1 MTATELTT
9 SPVELVAEVAER
21 HAADNDAAARFPTEA
36 LDLLRSTGLL
46 GCLVPAEYGGLG
58 GSAREMSEISYRLGR
73 HCTSVAMI
81 FAMHCQQAAAI
92 VRHGA
97 RPLRQRL
104 LPRIAAGELY
114 LASVTTEQKTG
125 ANLLSSGAQSSLA
138 ADRLQIDRFAP
149 VCTGSSA
156 ADGFLISLQSPT
168 ATRES
173 EVSLVYAD
181 RDQLQV
187 TPKGGWNPLGMRA
200 TASGPVHLSG
210 SVPISQ
216 LVGTDGRFREIVV
229 ETFAPLGHIGWAA
242 SWLGCADG
250 ALSRVVKHL
259 RHNGSGLSDLDRQRL
274 ARIRLR
280 SDATHSML
288 NLAIDR
294 YCAAADSLTTMPGQL
309 LVNGLKVF
317 ASEQTRQMVDELI
330 ELVGMR
336 FGYMTDSP
344 LALERALRDLRSAPL
359 NFSNDRLEQADG
371 SLVLMDPG
379 VNHV

>member
-1 MTATELTT
+1 MTTTQLTK
-9 SPVELVAEVAER
+9 SPVDQVAEVADR

-46 GCLVPAEYGGLG
+46 GCLVPTEYGGLG
-58 GSAREMSEISYRLGR
+58 GSAREMSDISYRLGR

-92 VRHGA
+92 VRHGS
-97 RPLRQRL
+97 PLLKQRL

-125 ANLLSSGAQSSLA
+125 AHLLSSGAQSSLA
-138 ADRLQIDRFAP
+138 DGQLLIDRFAP

-156 ADGFLISLQSPT
+156 ADGFLISMQSPT

-181 RDQLQV
+181 RDQLRL
-187 TPKGGWNPLGMRA
+187 TPKGDWNPLGMRA
-200 TASGPVHLSG
+200 TASAPVHLSG

-216 LVGTDGRFREIVV
+216 LVGADGRFREIVV

-242 SWLGCADG
+242 CWLGCADG

-259 RHNGSGLSDLDRQRL
+259 RRNGSGLSDLDRQRL

-288 NLAIDR
+288 SLAIERHRD
-294 YCAAADSLTTMPGQL
+294 AADSLTTMPGQL
-309 LVNGLKVF
+309 LINGLKVF

-379 VNHV
+379 VSHA